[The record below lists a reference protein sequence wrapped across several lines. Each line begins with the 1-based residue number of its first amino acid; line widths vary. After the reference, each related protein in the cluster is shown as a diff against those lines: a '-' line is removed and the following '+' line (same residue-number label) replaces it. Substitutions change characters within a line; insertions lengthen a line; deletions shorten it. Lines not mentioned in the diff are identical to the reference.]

1 MPRSTFVSH
10 ISRFA
15 GLSMAL
21 ACTALPLLGTGCG
34 PSLEN
39 GMPVRSPIAEKWQTR
54 AKASFRAGDFD
65 DAAQATETGMQ
76 MAPKDVEIRT
86 LAARVA
92 LARLDFAK
100 VIKVTEGLDTTE
112 VHAARGR
119 AFWYQGD
126 VDQAAEELEAMLR
139 DPQVKDP
146 WARDVAK
153 LARRGQGRH
162 PFAMEGGLIA
172 AVDMP
177 PAGPALIVPCE
188 IEGEQVLGMVS
199 TSVGE
204 LVVDS
209 ASRKE
214 PAWVNLRFGNGN
226 PSGTIEVKDVP
237 AFTQDL
243 SGISHQLGVPI
254 KAMLGVNL
262 LRHMHV
268 TFDRRGSQFV
278 VRKVDP
284 PPPPDGAR
292 VPVYYVRGGGM
303 IVRATLEQK
312 DEGYF
317 PMLVDSSA
325 MFPLAI
331 DDALFRKAGVDPTK
345 LRAEPSLPNVRTGT
359 LPNLRIGSFD
369 MPQVPAMQAKD
380 LPELRTQLDLD
391 LAGVMGASLLSVF
404 RITLG
409 DDGRFMW
416 LEPDVAM
423 MGPEPQGPP
432 SRTAPPQGPPQPEPL
447 TPDAAP
453 KKGTKNPEKKPD
465 PKPAAPAAPAKPA
478 SAPPAGA
485 KK

>member
-1 MPRSTFVSH
+1 MPRLTLA
-10 ISRFA
+10 RTA
-15 GLSMAL
+15 ALSIAL
-21 ACTALPLLGTGCG
+21 SLPVLGTGCG
-34 PSLEN
+34 PSLAGEN
-39 GMPVRSPIAEKWQTR
+39 VRSPVAEKWQTR
-54 AKASFRAGDFD
+54 AKASFRAGDFE
-65 DAAQATETGMQ
+65 DAAQATDSGVQ
-76 MAPKDVEIRT
+76 VAPKDVEIRT

-100 VIKVTEGLDTTE
+100 VIKLTDGLTTTDA
-112 VHAARGR
+112 HAVRGR

-126 VDQAAEELEAMLR
+126 VEQAAEELEAMLR
-139 DPQVKDP
+139 DPVTKDP

-162 PFAMEGGLIA
+162 PFAIEGALLA

-177 PAGPALIVPCE
+177 QAGPALIVPCE
-188 IEGEQVLGMVS
+188 IEGEQVLGLVS
-199 TSVGE
+199 TAVGE

-214 PAWVNLRFGNGN
+214 PAWVNLRFGQNL
-226 PSGTIEVKDVP
+226 EVKDVP

-243 SGISHQLGVPI
+243 SGISHQLGIPI

-268 TFDRRGSQFV
+268 TVDRRGSQFV
-278 VRKVDP
+278 VRKNDP
-284 PPPPDGAR
+284 PAPPDGAR
-292 VPVYYVRGGGM
+292 VPLYYVRGGGM
-303 IVRATLEQK
+303 IVRATLAQK

-331 DDALFRKAGVDPTK
+331 DEGLFRKAGIDPAK
-345 LRAEPSLPNVRTGT
+345 LRAEPNLPNVRTGT
-359 LPNLRIGSFD
+359 LPNLRLGSFD

-380 LPELRTQLDLD
+380 LPELRTQLDMD
-391 LAGVMGASLLSVF
+391 LGGVVGASLLSVF

-409 DDGRFMW
+409 DEGRFMW
-416 LEPDVAM
+416 LEPDIAM
-423 MGPEPQGPP
+423 MGPDPRNAQPQSQPAGPM
-432 SRTAPPQGPPQPEPL
+432 PEPL
-447 TPDAAP
+447 TPDAP
-453 KKGTKNPEKKPD
+453 SKGLKNPEKKPD
-465 PKPAAPAAPAKPA
+465 VKPSKPAAQPAQPGQPAKAAP
-478 SAPPAGA
+478 